1 MERVYVFFDGQNV
14 FYGAKQAFGYA
25 EPNYDPV
32 ALAIELVSLRPNA
45 QLIRLYFYT
54 GIHSYRKDPKWNVFW
69 NNKLRAIRREGDIR
83 LGRGNTITYSRP
95 LIYHDEVARD
105 NAGNVVLNSS
115 DGTAKVVPKGR
126 EKGIDLRLGLDVV
139 RLANTRDYDVA
150 MVVSQDTDYTEVV
163 EEVEFISTQQK
174 RRIAVVSASPRN
186 AKGKFGIPFTAG
198 IEITKVIYDR
208 CLDPHTPSY
217 YPSRPGPLFPP

>member
-14 FYGAKQAFGYA
+14 FYGAKYAFGYD

-32 ALAIELVSLRPNA
+32 ALAMELVSSRPNS

-105 NAGNVVLNSS
+105 NAGNVVMTAG
-115 DGTAKVVPKGR
+115 DGAPKIVPKGR

-139 RLANTRDYDVA
+139 RLANTRDYDAA
-150 MVVSQDTDYTEVV
+150 MIVSQDTDYTEVV
-163 EEVEFISTQQK
+163 KEIEFISTQQK
-174 RRIAVVSASPRN
+174 RRITVVSASPRN
-186 AKGKFGIPFTAG
+186 AKGKIGIPFTESM
-198 IEITKVIYDR
+198 EITKTVFDR
-208 CLDPHTPSY
+208 CLDPRTASY
-217 YPSRPGPLFPP
+217 YPSRPGSLFQP